1 MTGTVAVVLKGYPRL
16 SETFIA
22 EEILGLQRARM
33 TLRIVS
39 LRHPTDRASHPV
51 HGEITAPVNYLPE
64 YLYQEPGRV
73 LRGWWA
79 ARRLAGYGTALATWW
94 RDLRRDPS
102 PNRIRRFGQALVLA
116 HELPADVVRLHAHFL
131 HTPASVARYAAQ
143 MRGLDWSFSA
153 HARDIWTTPAWEIR
167 EKLADCHWAVTCSQ
181 GALAALIP
189 LAPEPA
195 RVSLVYHGIDLARF
209 AAPDSPRPA
218 RDGSN
223 EDDPVMLL
231 TVGRAVPKK
240 GHDVLIDALA
250 LLPAGLNWR
259 WVHIGGGE
267 LRGALKARAGRA
279 GLSDRIDW
287 RGAVAQADV
296 LAAYR
301 AADLFVLA
309 NRIAADGDRDGL
321 PNVLVEAQSQ
331 GLACVASNAASVPE
345 LIEDGVN
352 GALAPPDDAAAL
364 ADRLAALI
372 ADPATRQ
379 AMGAAGRR
387 IVADRFDN
395 RRGISRIAALFAADG
410 LAPMDDN
417 ADEHAT
423 RRRA

>member
-1 MTGTVAVVLKGYPRL
+1 MPGTVAVVLTGYPRL

-22 EEILGLQRARM
+22 EEILGLQRAGM
-33 TLRIVS
+33 ALRLVS

-51 HGEITAPVNYLPE
+51 HAEIAAPVSYLPE

-73 LRGWWA
+73 LRGWRA
-79 ARRLAGYGTALATWW
+79 ARRLAGYRTALATWW

-102 PNRIRRFGQALVLA
+102 PNRVRRFGQALVLA

-131 HTPASVARYAAQ
+131 HTPASVARYAA
-143 MRGLDWSFSA
+143 MIRGLDWSVSA

-167 EKLADCHWAVTCSQ
+167 EKLADCRWAVTCSR
-181 GALAALIP
+181 GALAALTP
-189 LAPEPA
+189 LAPEPG

-209 AAPDSPRPA
+209 AAPDAPRPA
-218 RDGSN
+218 RDGS
-223 EDDPVMLL
+223 DAAAPVALL
-231 TVGRAVPKK
+231 TVGRAVAKK

-250 LLPAGLNWR
+250 LLPAGLHWR

-267 LRGALKARAGRA
+267 LGGALKARARRA
-279 GLSDRIDW
+279 GLGARIEW

-331 GLACVASNAASVPE
+331 GLACLASDAASVPE

-352 GALAPPDDAAAL
+352 GALSPPDDAVAL

-372 ADPATRQ
+372 ADPARRHE
-379 AMGAAGRR
+379 MGTAGRR

-395 RRGISRIAALFAADG
+395 RDGIRRITALFAADG
-410 LAPMDDN
+410 LAPMSAGADN
-417 ADEHAT
+417 DAL